1 MAEREG
7 KYLAELLNKIG
18 KVGGGHANVV
28 GDLELGAPF
37 VYKHLGSMA
46 TVGSY
51 KALVD
56 LRQSKVTII
65 KYTGL
70 FVFFCFGMRNRTR
83 QTNRK
88 NLVSH
93 I

>member
-18 KVGGGHANVV
+18 KAGGGHANGV
-28 GDLELGAPF
+28 GDIELGAPF

-56 LRQSKVTII
+56 LRQSKVTLVNF
-65 KYTGL
+65 L
-70 FVFFCFGMRNRTR
+70 FLFFTLLHLFT
-83 QTNRK
+83 
-88 NLVSH
+88 
-93 I
+93 

>member
-1 MAEREG
+1 MLQVAEREG

-18 KVGGGHANVV
+18 KAGGGHANGV

-65 KYTGL
+65 KYPGV
-70 FVFFCFGMRNRTR
+70 FVFLLLWYPGQDRTN
-83 QTNRK
+83 Q
-88 NLVSH
+88 
-93 I
+93 